1 MATLP
6 GLNKFQSLSQ
16 NGQFEFLVGMCWM
29 SRRELRA
36 LHCESATS
44 ETLGLRSGKRRAML
58 QDTDA
63 STEVT
68 RELRGEVNEL
78 KRNLT
83 VRENELRA
91 L

>member
-1 MATLP
+1 
-6 GLNKFQSLSQ
+6 
-16 NGQFEFLVGMCWM
+16 M

-63 STEVT
+63 SIEVT
-68 RELRGEVNEL
+68 RELCGEVDEL

-83 VRENELRA
+83 VRENELR
-91 L
+91 LVIILRRMGL